1 MKLVCTQSDLNTNL
15 SLVSRAVPSR
25 PTHPVLGNILLAADR
40 ETQQVT
46 LTAFDLSLGI
56 QTGFVA
62 TVEESG
68 EIAIPAKLLNDIVSR
83 LPEGEIT
90 LEDEEGATASA
101 SVSARGHDNPSGIPS
116 DRAQAAQND
125 LKSESGTALPQEDRI
140 IVTLTSTSGRYQMRG
155 MSAGEFPELP
165 QVDAG
170 VAVRLPTEALIEGLR
185 GSLFAT
191 SSDETKQVLTGVH
204 LTMQQ
209 DSLEFAA
216 TDGHRLAV
224 VQTTNKDSA
233 DSASVAAP
241 EELAVATSGAPGEQ
255 VERASNTSQL
265 EFTVPARALREIER
279 MLGIRQSTDTVA
291 LHFEQGQIVFQG
303 GDRALSDSEI
313 EQSSGSLP
321 LYYRLTTRTLEG
333 QYPAYRQ
340 LIPRQ
345 FQRQI
350 TIERRQLLSAV
361 ERIAVLADQ
370 KNNIVKFSIDSENQQ
385 LSLSVEAQDVGS
397 GQESMSAQ
405 VTGDSIDIAFNVKY
419 LIDGLKALSTSDI
432 QMQMNAANSPVIL
445 TPLGGLK
452 MIYLIMPVQLR
463 N

>member
-1 MKLVCTQSDLNTNL
+1 
-15 SLVSRAVPSR
+15 
-25 PTHPVLGNILLAADR
+25 VLGNVLLAADT
-40 ETQQVT
+40 ETQRVR

-56 QTGFVA
+56 QTSFAAEV
-62 TVEESG
+62 ESG
-68 EIAIPAKLLNDIVSR
+68 GEITIPAKLLNDIVSR

-90 LEDEEGATASA
+90 LEDQTEEADGE
-101 SVSARGHDNPSGIPS
+101 VD
-116 DRAQAAQND
+116 
-125 LKSESGTALPQEDRI
+125 GTRL
-140 IVTLTSTSGRYQMRG
+140 IVTLTSASGRYQMRG
-155 MSAGEFPELP
+155 MGSEEFPELP
-165 QVDAG
+165 QVETG
-170 VAVRLPTEALIEGLR
+170 VAIHLPAEALIEGLR
-185 GSLFAT
+185 GCLFST

-224 VQTTNKDSA
+224 VQTTNQNVVDEESETVGNGVVATKS
-233 DSASVAAP
+233 AAP
-241 EELAVATSGAPGEQ
+241 DTSP
-255 VERASNTSQL
+255 L
-265 EFTVPARALREIER
+265 EFTVPARALRELER
-279 MLGIRQSTDTVA
+279 ILGISQSTDVA

-303 GDRALSDSEI
+303 GDH
-313 EQSSGSLP
+313 
-321 LYYRLTTRTLEG
+321 RLTSRTLEG

-350 TIERRQLLSAV
+350 TVERRQLLSAV

-370 KNNIVKFSIDSENQQ
+370 KNNIVKFSIDSINQR
-385 LSLSVEAQDVGS
+385 LDLSVEAQDVGS
-397 GQESMSAQ
+397 GRESMSADIS
-405 VTGDSIDIAFNVKY
+405 GESLDIAFNVKY

-432 QMQMNAANSPVIL
+432 QMQMNAANTPVIL

-452 MIYLIMPVQLR
+452 MTYLIMPVQIR

>member
-25 PTHPVLGNILLAADR
+25 PTHPVLGNVLLAADQ
-40 ETQQVT
+40 ETQQVR

-56 QTGFVA
+56 QTSFLA

-68 EIAIPAKLLNDIVSR
+68 EIAIPAKLLSDIVSR

-90 LEDEEGATASA
+90 LEDEEGEAGSNG
-101 SVSARGHDNPSGIPS
+101 VSAVER
-116 DRAQAAQND
+116 DRAQAAPRE
-125 LKSESGTALPQEDRI
+125 LESGISAAPPVEDRI

-155 MSAGEFPELP
+155 MNAGEFPELP
-165 QVDAG
+165 QLEGG
-170 VAVRLPTEALIEGLR
+170 VAVRLPTEALVEGLR

-224 VQTTNKDSA
+224 VQTTNQDSL
-233 DSASVAAP
+233 DSVSGAVP
-241 EELAVATSGAPGEQ
+241 EELAVVGSGASEKQAEQ
-255 VERASNTSQL
+255 PNTSAL

-279 MLGIRQSTDTVA
+279 MLGMRQSKDTVT

-303 GDRALSDSEI
+303 GNQTLADSETT
-313 EQSSGSLP
+313 QSSGSLP
-321 LYYRLTTRTLEG
+321 VYYRLTSRTLEG

-370 KNNIVKFSIDSENQQ
+370 KNNIVKFSIDSVNQQ

-397 GQESMSAQ
+397 GRESMSAQ
-405 VTGDSIDIAFNVKY
+405 ISGDSIDIAFNVKY

-452 MIYLIMPVQLR
+452 MTYLIMPVQLR